1 MADAGSTRQSPQME
15 VALTAALLI
24 IVGIVF
30 AVAFVATSTPD
41 ATTSS
46 SIDTQSYATE
56 AAAVLVGASASEG
69 EALIEANQ
77 CGACHVS
84 GAGRVAPTFVGVADR
99 ALTRQPP
106 MTAVQYLYESIVAPG
121 AYLVEGY
128 ANAMPANFAGRLT
141 QAEIGHIIAYLLS
154 TPGGDVQH
162 SSS

>member
-1 MADAGSTRQSPQME
+1 ME

-30 AVAFVATSTPD
+30 AVAFVATSTPE

-46 SIDTQSYATE
+46 SIDPQSYATE
-56 AAAVLVGASASEG
+56 VAAVLIGASVSEG
-69 EALIEANQ
+69 EALIEANK
-77 CGACHVS
+77 CGVCHVS
-84 GAGRVAPTFVGVADR
+84 GEGRVAPSFVGVADR
-99 ALTRQPP
+99 AVTRRPPLT
-106 MTAVQYLYESIVAPG
+106 AAQYLYESIISPG

-128 ANAMPANFAGRLT
+128 ANAMPANFADRLT

-154 TPGGDVQH
+154 TPGGIIGGDVRH